1 MTPLSRLATT
11 TEVETMGLPRGRGA
25 QSILRGLVLCVCLS
39 TAAEVSAQDEQTS
52 VPAAVEARPQSSR
65 DGHPT
70 RVYFGMWT
78 THLKYDVI
86 TLENNWAV
94 GLSTRGYFAATF
106 RNSFDRRAFAA
117 GLQRTL
123 VSTRDR
129 PIDLSVG
136 YRLGL
141 ISGYDGRFMRIARD
155 TPVMP
160 LIQPFVT
167 LEVYRLGLEVSY
179 TFVVVSAS
187 LSYRF

>member
-1 MTPLSRLATT
+1 MTPLSRAATT
-11 TEVETMGLPRGRGA
+11 LEVETMGCPWTRRA
-25 QSILRGLVLCVCLS
+25 QSIFRGLVVCLCLG
-39 TAAEVSAQDEQTS
+39 TAAEGSAQDEQPA
-52 VPAAVEARPQSSR
+52 VPAAVEARSQSSR
-65 DGHPT
+65 DGFPT
-70 RVYFGMWT
+70 RVYFAMWT

-86 TLENNWAV
+86 TLENNWTL

-129 PIDLSVG
+129 PVDLSVG

-167 LEVYRLGLEVSY
+167 LEAGRLGVEVSY
-179 TFVVVSAS
+179 TFVVVSAA
-187 LSYRF
+187 LSFRF